1 MAATHSRE
9 LDDCILG
16 GSNSTASE
24 QVRLLTMF
32 QKRKILIVILS
43 LYFGQAMMWS
53 AVDYA
58 SSDTRRD
65 ALACTK
71 RLSAAFPTEISL
83 SIKLALH
90 QLLFEDKRPPEAF
103 ANPETS
109 RHRTARLAAILFSS
123 ANLESQPD
131 AIKEGLIA
139 DLLLVSHHKDFGIHL
154 PPVEY
159 PC

>member
-1 MAATHSRE
+1 MATARSRE

-16 GSNSTASE
+16 GSNSTTSK
-24 QVRLLTMF
+24 QVRLPAMF
-32 QKRKILIVILS
+32 RKRKILIVIFS
-43 LYFGQAMMWS
+43 LYFGQAMVWS

-58 SSDTRRD
+58 SSDTRRE

-90 QLLFEDKRPPEAF
+90 QLVFEDQRPAVSSGNPEA
-103 ANPETS
+103 S
-109 RHRTARLAAILFSS
+109 RHRTARLAAILSSS
-123 ANLESQPD
+123 ANLGGQPA

-139 DLLLVSHHKDFGIHL
+139 DLLLISHHKAFGIHL
-154 PPVEY
+154 PPIGY

>member
-1 MAATHSRE
+1 MSR
-9 LDDCILG
+9 
-16 GSNSTASE
+16 
-24 QVRLLTMF
+24 
-32 QKRKILIVILS
+32 KRKFLIINFS
-43 LYFGQAMMWS
+43 LHFGQAMVWS

-58 SSDTRRD
+58 SSDTRRE

-90 QLLFEDKRPPEAF
+90 QLLFEDKRPAVLS
-103 ANPETS
+103 ANPEAS
-109 RHRTARLAAILFSS
+109 RHRTARLAAILSSS

-159 PC
+159 PY